1 MSWIVS
7 FALFAYCVISY
18 HQGYNSG
25 YKDGIISGIFRS
37 GGDLKDEQYYNF
49 LCNNNSDVG
58 TAPAKL

>member
-1 MSWIVS
+1 MEKKADIRRDGPGRNRRIKMIYIVS

-37 GGDLKDEQYYNF
+37 GGDLKDE
-49 LCNNNSDVG
+49 
-58 TAPAKL
+58 